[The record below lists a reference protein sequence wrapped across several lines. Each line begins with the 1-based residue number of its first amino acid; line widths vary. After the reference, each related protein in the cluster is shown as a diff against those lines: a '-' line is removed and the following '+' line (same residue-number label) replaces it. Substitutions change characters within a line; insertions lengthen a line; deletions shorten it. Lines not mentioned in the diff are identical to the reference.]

1 MYYFIVNPISGGG
14 RGKKVWAALQH
25 TLEHQSVEYRAWLLR
40 RRGEAREIAAGLSK
54 LKHDYT
60 AVIVG
65 GDGTI
70 DEFIDGLGSLDHITL
85 GCIPTGSGNDFVR
98 GLALPTDPA
107 AALDM
112 ILHPQTIRRLKVGTV
127 LADRSN
133 GTGPAKIRNDIGPAD
148 SQNGTIPADS
158 PNGTGP
164 AKIRNGIGPADSQ
177 NRTIPADSSNGTV
190 LADSRDSSPLP
201 QAEPRTRCRHSFIV
215 SSGIGFDADV
225 CNGVCRSGLKQFLNL
240 FHLGKLVYLTTAL
253 RMLISMKQYRMKATL
268 SDGSQLSFEKMF
280 FTAVMNLSYEGGGF
294 RFAPDA
300 DPEDDCFQVCIAH
313 SLTRR
318 RILCLLPLALDGRH
332 VGKEGV
338 RIFPCRSL
346 TLEFPVPLC
355 LHTDGEVIGFFDRV
369 TFGARP
375 QRLPVITG

>member
-14 RGKKVWAALQH
+14 QGKKVWAALQR

-40 RRGEAREIAAGLSK
+40 RRGEAREIAASLSK

-107 AALDM
+107 TALDM
-112 ILHPQTIRRLKVGTV
+112 ILHPQAIRRLKVGTV

-133 GTGPAKIRNDIGPAD
+133 GTGPAKIRNGLVSAD
-148 SQNGTIPADS
+148 SQNGTIPEE
-158 PNGTGP
+158 
-164 AKIRNGIGPADSQ
+164 IRNDIGPANSQ
-177 NRTIPADSSNGTV
+177 NGTIP
-190 LADSRDSSPLP
+190 ADSRDSSPLP
-201 QAEPRTRCRHSFIV
+201 QTEPRTRCRHSFIV

-225 CNGVCRSGLKQFLNL
+225 CNGVCSSGLKQFLNL

-268 SDGSQLSFEKMF
+268 SDGRELSFEKVF

-300 DPEDDCFQVCIAH
+300 DPEDGCFQVCIAH

-318 RILCLLPLALDGRH
+318 RILHLLPLALDGRH

-355 LHTDGEVIGFFDRV
+355 LHTDGEIIGFFDRV

>member
-14 RGKKVWAALQH
+14 RGKKVWAALQR

-40 RRGEAREIAAGLSK
+40 RRGEAREIAASLSK

-112 ILHPQTIRRLKVGTV
+112 ILHPQAIRRLKVGTI
-127 LADRSN
+127 L
-133 GTGPAKIRNDIGPAD
+133 AD
-148 SQNGTIPADS
+148 SQ
-158 PNGTGP
+158 
-164 AKIRNGIGPADSQ
+164 
-177 NRTIPADSSNGTV
+177 
-190 LADSRDSSPLP
+190 DSSPLP

-225 CNGVCRSGLKQFLNL
+225 CNGVCRSALKQFLNL
-240 FHLGKLVYLTTAL
+240 FHLGKLIYLTTAL

-268 SDGSQLSFEKMF
+268 SDGSELSFEKVF

-332 VGKEGV
+332 AGKEGV

-346 TLEFPVPLC
+346 TLEFPAPLC

>member
-14 RGKKVWAALQH
+14 RGKKVWAALQR

-133 GTGPAKIRNDIGPAD
+133 GTGPAKIPNDIG
-148 SQNGTIPADS
+148 
-158 PNGTGP
+158 
-164 AKIRNGIGPADSQ
+164 
-177 NRTIPADSSNGTV
+177 PADSSNGTV

-201 QAEPRTRCRHSFIV
+201 QTEPRTRCRHSFIV

-225 CNGVCRSGLKQFLNL
+225 CNGVCRSALKQFLNL

-268 SDGSQLSFEKMF
+268 SDGSELSFEKVF

-318 RILCLLPLALDGRH
+318 RILHLLPLALDGRH

-346 TLEFPVPLC
+346 TLEFPAPLC
-355 LHTDGEVIGFFDRV
+355 LHTDGEIIGFFDRV

-375 QRLPVITG
+375 QRLPVITR

>member
-14 RGKKVWAALQH
+14 RGKKVWAAVQH
-25 TLEHQSVEYRAWLLR
+25 TLEHQSVEYRVWLLR
-40 RRGEAREIAAGLSK
+40 RRGEAREIAASLSK

-70 DEFIDGLGSLDHITL
+70 DEFIDGLGSFDHITL

-98 GLALPTDPA
+98 GLALPTDSG

-112 ILHPQTIRRLKVGTV
+112 ILHPQAIRCIKVGTV
-127 LADRSN
+127 LADSGRPPSLS
-133 GTGPAKIRNDIGPAD
+133 G
-148 SQNGTIPADS
+148 Q
-158 PNGTGP
+158 
-164 AKIRNGIGPADSQ
+164 
-177 NRTIPADSSNGTV
+177 
-190 LADSRDSSPLP
+190 
-201 QAEPRTRCRHSFIV
+201 EPHTHCRHSFIV

-225 CNGVCRSGLKQFLNL
+225 CNGAYRSGSKQFLNL

-268 SDGSQLSFEKMF
+268 SDGNELSFEKVF
-280 FTAVMNLSYEGGGF
+280 FAAVMNLSYEGGGF
-294 RFAPDA
+294 QFAPDA
-300 DPEDDCFQVCIAH
+300 SPEDDCFQICIAH

-318 RILCLLPLALDGRH
+318 RILRLLPLALDGRH

-338 RIFPCRSL
+338 RLFPCRSL

-355 LHTDGEVIGFFDRV
+355 LHTDGEIVGFFDRV